1 MMFFFVQDCNTN
13 MNILLGIEAY
23 KGKVKRLNLF
33 CEINIIVLERNKV
46 LPTVFILIS

>member
-33 CEINIIVLERNKV
+33 CGINIFVLERNK
-46 LPTVFILIS
+46 FAQSILF